1 MKQWIKQCLILVLLL
16 SLSQTAFAADAIVA
30 IVNRKSVL
38 QKLTQQQ
45 MKAVFLGET
54 RYAAPGVLVEI
65 VDRDRTSDIYKDFY
79 AGLVSMS
86 PKEVS
91 IYWAKKV
98 FTGEAPPPSRVTGDD
113 AAAIEQIKAKPNG
126 ISYVYEKN
134 VTAAVKVIF
143 ELQKR

>member
-1 MKQWIKQCLILVLLL
+1 MKIWIKSSLILLLL
-16 SLSQTAFAADAIVA
+16 QSFLPTAFAADSIVA

-54 RYAAPGVLVEI
+54 RYAAPSVLVEI

-79 AGLVSMS
+79 SSLVSMS

-113 AAAIEQIKAKPNG
+113 AAAIEQIKSRPNA
-126 ISYVYEKN
+126 ISYIYEKN
-134 VTAAVKVIF
+134 VTASVKVIY
-143 ELQKR
+143 ELPQR

>member
-1 MKQWIKQCLILVLLL
+1 MKNWFKSSLILLLL
-16 SLSQTAFAADAIVA
+16 QSLTQSAFAADAIVA

-54 RYAAPGVLVEI
+54 RFAAPGVLLEI
-65 VDRDRTSDIYKDFY
+65 VDRDRTSDIYKNFY
-79 AGLVSMS
+79 ANLVSMS

-98 FTGEAPPPSRVTGDD
+98 FTGEAPPPTRVTGDD
-113 AAAIEQIKAKPNG
+113 AAAIEQVKGKPNS
-126 ISYVYEKN
+126 ISYIYEKN
-134 VTAAVKVIF
+134 VTASVKVIF
-143 ELQKR
+143 ELPQK